1 MSPEVL
7 ERVSDPFYTTTPA
20 GQGTGL
26 GMSQVFAFCRQSGGE
41 VQISS
46 TEGEGT
52 SVAMLLPVAKTLAG
66 AVDDAAPGES
76 DPPAPLTDALSI
88 LVVED
93 DARVLA
99 ATVDAVSELGD
110 RKSTRLNSSH

>member
-1 MSPEVL
+1 MSPEVI
-7 ERVSDPFYTTTPA
+7 ERVFDPFYTTKPV

-41 VQISS
+41 VQIHS

-52 SVAMLLPVAKTLAG
+52 SVAMLLPVARAH
-66 AVDDAAPGES
+66 DAADADDTATVVPATVPGH
-76 DPPAPLTDALSI
+76 ALDI

-93 DARVLA
+93 DRRVLDPEIGRA
-99 ATVDAVSELGD
+99 HV
-110 RKSTRLNSSH
+110 

>member
-1 MSPEVL
+1 
-7 ERVSDPFYTTTPA
+7 
-20 GQGTGL
+20 
-26 GMSQVFAFCRQSGGE
+26 
-41 VQISS
+41 
-46 TEGEGT
+46 
-52 SVAMLLPVAKTLAG
+52 MLRPVAKTLAG

-99 ATVDAVSELGD
+99 ATVDAVSELGH
-110 RKSTRLNSSH
+110 SAVACGNPLEAEALVEGRLAEGRGGFDLILSDVLRSEEHTSERQSLMRTSYAVVCLTKQNT